1 MAIINWQMVQAI
13 WVSCNWQ
20 RCLSSKKMEDLAV
33 EVRGENGAWYK
44 VKNKIYIY
52 QFLLQ
57 CQPNKTVVLFLWI
70 A

>member
-1 MAIINWQMVQAI
+1 
-13 WVSCNWQ
+13 
-20 RCLSSKKMEDLAV
+20 MEDLAV

-57 CQPNKTVVLFLWI
+57 CQPNKTIVLFLWI